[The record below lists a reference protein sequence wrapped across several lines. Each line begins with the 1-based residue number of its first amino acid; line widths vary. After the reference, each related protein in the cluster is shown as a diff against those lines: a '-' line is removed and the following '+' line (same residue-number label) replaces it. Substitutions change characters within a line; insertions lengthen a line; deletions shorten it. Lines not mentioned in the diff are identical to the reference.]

1 MYQYLNLAIGAPAR
15 LQALKRA
22 ALQRPGHT
30 WRDVRYSTFK
40 TASGAWHA
48 GKNGT
53 ESVYCM
59 HGDNHSMREM
69 GAAEQVNH
77 IRHTGWY
84 TDPYG
89 ENTMRGIVIS
99 LPHARYLAGYV
110 FSMNDERV
118 IRPQLHTDKVDA
130 AYMADEHA
138 RVAAER
144 EMEYRTRWQEGQRLH
159 DKVQDAMHRLR
170 ECRVLRHR
178 DARYT
183 DEAHECIER
192 IRMARLE
199 LSTNYSDMEY

>member
-1 MYQYLNLAIGAPAR
+1 MYLYLNLAIGAPAR

-22 ALQRPGHT
+22 ASQRPGRT
-30 WRDVRYSTFK
+30 WRELRYSTFK
-40 TASGAWHA
+40 TTIGAWHA

-53 ESVYCM
+53 EVVYYN
-59 HGDNHSMREM
+59 DYNAMREWQ
-69 GAAEQVNH
+69 ADDHAKNIKH
-77 IRHTGWY
+77 KGWY
-84 TDPYG
+84 TDPHG
-89 ENTMRGIVIS
+89 ENTMRGIVIA

-110 FSMNDERV
+110 FSMNGERIV
-118 IRPQLHTDKVDA
+118 WPKVHTDLIEA

-144 EMEYRTRWQEGQRLH
+144 EMEYQARWQEGQRLH
-159 DKVQDAMHRLR
+159 DKAQDAMHRLR

-178 DARYT
+178 DALYT

-192 IRMARLE
+192 IRAVRLE